1 VFQKLQKYHKNWQ
14 QFLRVDDNKT
24 DLFHFLT
31 NLPLANIDSKTVL
44 MTYDGNVL
52 QFGKGVD
59 TSEISPCSHEEA
71 DTRLMLH
78 CLHATRCGM
87 KRIIIR
93 TVGGP
98 CYRFL

>member
-1 VFQKLQKYHKNWQ
+1 MFQKLQKYQ
-14 QFLRVDDNKT
+14 RVDDNKT

-44 MTYDGNVL
+44 MTYDGNVV

-71 DTRLMLH
+71 DAAFVALLACSKMWHETH
-78 CLHATRCGM
+78 HYQNC
-87 KRIIIR
+87 
-93 TVGGP
+93 
-98 CYRFL
+98 